1 MRKSP
6 SLSSGDSSHLPMA
19 RIGPDSQEIAK
30 NLAGKLHKCGCDIAQ
45 IHALVRLIEEFVWS
59 NGVDIET

>member
-1 MRKSP
+1 
-6 SLSSGDSSHLPMA
+6 MA

-30 NLAGKLHKCGCDIAQ
+30 NLAGKLHKCGCDVAQ